1 MLAKQYFENWNTQ
14 RSADS
19 DQHNKQAIIIQV
31 LLEKKNPWTKT
42 CGALRI
48 TSPSRLDMVAACV
61 FPIA

>member
-31 LLEKKNPWTKT
+31 LLEKKKP
-42 CGALRI
+42 
-48 TSPSRLDMVAACV
+48 LDENMWSTENNKS
-61 FPIA
+61 I